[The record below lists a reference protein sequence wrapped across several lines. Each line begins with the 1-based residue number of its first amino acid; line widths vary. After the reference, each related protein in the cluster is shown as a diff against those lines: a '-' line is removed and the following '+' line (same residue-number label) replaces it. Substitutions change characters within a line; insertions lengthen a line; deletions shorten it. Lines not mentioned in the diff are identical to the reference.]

1 MNVKRRSDWLPTQ
14 FADKPDFRFK
24 GLEGAQAQC
33 HVRFFINRGIE
44 TCTAVVDEIDD
55 ENHGTSVT
63 NSAANLAA
71 ALCDY
76 YSINPECFALVEHY
90 QPEQGEAGTF
100 DDSYSRVNLT
110 YDRAH
115 GFKFV
120 NTSALTPAELAD
132 LTSTPVEEWQTV
144 SFDEEAE
151 GVEA

>member
-1 MNVKRRSDWLPTQ
+1 MIVKRKKDWLPSQ
-14 FADKPDFRFK
+14 FADKADFKFQ
-24 GLEGAQAQC
+24 GLEDAAALC
-33 HVRFFINRGIE
+33 HVRFYLNRATE

-76 YSINPECFALVEHY
+76 YAINPECFALVEHY

-110 YDRAH
+110 YDRAR
-115 GFKFV
+115 GFRFV

-132 LTSTPVEEWQTV
+132 LTATPVEEWQTAK
-144 SFDEEAE
+144 FNEEVE
-151 GVEA
+151 EVEA